1 MGFKDWALKKLEE
14 RREKNQLEQEER
26 ERIQEEN
33 KKHRFEIQ
41 DLLDKFTIKQL
52 QEFCSSY
59 IGTLPEDELE
69 VDEDE
74 KETIRPEKKK

>member
-1 MGFKDWALKKLEE
+1 MGRFTEWVGKKLEE

-41 DLLDKFTIKQL
+41 NLLDKSRSK
-52 QEFCSSY
+52 
-59 IGTLPEDELE
+59 
-69 VDEDE
+69 
-74 KETIRPEKKK
+74 